1 MFQTKKMVNSTEEVK
16 GARDLQDFTQN
27 RLQNSLKYE
36 GKRFEYLVYEDTLLF
51 NLNCVGNILGIAN
64 PRTSIDTADDR
75 YVRLIT
81 NSDVSETYYRKLNNK
96 GELFL
101 TEDGLFRIIIT
112 SRSRNINAFQDW
124 LRDKALPSIKA
135 QLSINQ
141 NIMGFSKDEFGEVR
155 TLAEGEN
162 IWFCLVDICR
172 VLDLSN
178 PSKVINDFPDDLTN
192 SYPILDNLGRLQNMT
207 FVNESGLYRTIFKS
221 RKEKA
226 LEFQDW
232 VCSEVIPSIRKHGA
246 YITEDV
252 INDNKKLNESIQAIR
267 EQYKEKIDFADAFLA
282 SEDSAYIAVFAD
294 YLTKNGVKMGRNQLF
309 KWFKDKKVLVM
320 HGDDYFPS
328 ARYMKMGLF
337 DLEASTISK
346 GNGRKSISHT
356 VKITPKGMKYFMEKI
371 QANKADKTQKQ
382 IIDFIQLTLFD

>member
-16 GARDLQDFTQN
+16 GARDLQDFTQS

-36 GKRFEYLVYEDTLLF
+36 GKRFEYMVYEDTLLF
-51 NLNCVGNILGIAN
+51 NLNCVGNILGIVN

-81 NSDVSETYYRKLNNK
+81 NSDVSKTYYRKLNNK

-112 SRSRNINAFQDW
+112 SRGRNITAFQDW

-141 NIMGFSKDEFGEVR
+141 NIMGFSKEEFGEIR
-155 TLAEGEN
+155 TLVEGEK
-162 IWFCLVDICR
+162 IWFNLNDICR
-172 VLDLSN
+172 ALDLRN
-178 PSKVINDFPDDLTN
+178 PRKVMTDLPKDVTN
-192 SYPILDNLGRLQNMT
+192 SYTLLTNGGLQNMT

-252 INDNKKLNESIQAIR
+252 IKDDKKLNETIQAIK
-267 EQYKEKIDFADAFLA
+267 EEYKEKIDFADAFLA

-294 YLTKNGVKMGRNQLF
+294 YLTKNGIKMGRNQLF

-320 HGDDYFPS
+320 HGDEYFPS

-346 GNGRKSISHT
+346 GNGRKRISHT
-356 VKITPKGMKYFMEKI
+356 VKITPKGMKYFMEKM
-371 QANKADKTQKQ
+371 QANKANQTQKQ
-382 IIDFIQLTLFD
+382 IIDFIQYTLFD

>member
-36 GKRFEYLVYEDTLLF
+36 GKRFEYIVYEDTLYFRLK
-51 NLNCVGNILGIAN
+51 NVANILGLSN
-64 PRTSIDTADDR
+64 PRMSIDTTDER
-75 YVRLIT
+75 YVRLLT
-81 NSDVSETYYRKLNNK
+81 KSEVSNTYIRNLANR

-101 TEDGLFRIIIT
+101 TEDGLFRIIMN
-112 SRSRNINAFQDW
+112 SRGRNITAFQDW

-135 QLSINQ
+135 QLSVNQ
-141 NIMGFSKDEFGEVR
+141 NIMGFSKDEFGEIR
-155 TLAEGEN
+155 TLVEGEN
-162 IWFCLVDICR
+162 IWFNLNDICR
-172 VLDLSN
+172 ALDLRN
-178 PSKVINDFPDDLTN
+178 PRKVMTDLPKDVTN
-192 SYPILDNLGRLQNMT
+192 SYTLLTNGGLQNMT

-246 YITEDV
+246 YITDEVLKD
-252 INDNKKLNESIQAIR
+252 DKKLNETIQAIK

-309 KWFKDKKVLVM
+309 KWFKDKKVLVC
-320 HGDDYFPS
+320 HGGDYYPS

-337 DLEASTISK
+337 DLEASAISK
-346 GNGRKSISHT
+346 GNGRKKINHT
-356 VKITPKGMKYFMEKI
+356 VKITPKGMKYFMEKM
-371 QANKADKTQKQ
+371 QANKTQKQ

>member
-27 RLQNSLKYE
+27 SLKYE
-36 GKRFEYLVYEDTLLF
+36 GKRFEYLVYEDTLYFRLK
-51 NLNCVGNILGIAN
+51 NVANILGLSN
-64 PRTSIDTADDR
+64 PRMSIDTTDER
-75 YVRLIT
+75 YVRLLT
-81 NSDVSETYYRKLNNK
+81 KSEVCNTYIRNLANR

-112 SRSRNINAFQDW
+112 SRGRNITAFQDW

-141 NIMGFSKDEFGEVR
+141 NIMGFSKEEFGEVR
-155 TLAEGEN
+155 TLVEGEN
-162 IWFCLVDICR
+162 IWFNLNDICR
-172 VLDLSN
+172 ALDLRN
-178 PSKVINDFPDDLTN
+178 PRKVMNDLPKGVTN
-192 SYPILDNLGRLQNMT
+192 SYPLLTNGGLQNMT

-252 INDNKKLNESIQAIR
+252 INDNKKLNETIQAIK
-267 EQYKEKIDFADAFLA
+267 EEYKEKIDFADAFLA

-320 HGDDYFPS
+320 HGEDYFPS

-346 GNGRKSISHT
+346 GNRRKKISHT
-356 VKITPKGMKYFMEKI
+356 LKITPKGMKYFMEKI
-371 QANKADKTQKQ
+371 QANKANKTQKQ
-382 IIDFIQLTLFD
+382 IIDFIQLTLFN

>member
-1 MFQTKKMVNSTEEVK
+1 MLNAKEEVK

-27 RLQNSLKYE
+27 ILKYE
-36 GKRFEYLVYEDTLLF
+36 GKRFEYLVYEDTLYFRLK
-51 NLNCVGNILGIAN
+51 NVANILGIVN
-64 PRTSIDTADDR
+64 PRTSIDTADER
-75 YVRLIT
+75 YVRLLT
-81 NSDVSETYYRKLNNK
+81 KSEVGETYIRNLANR

-112 SRSRNINAFQDW
+112 TKGRNTTAFQDW
-124 LRDKALPSIKA
+124 IRDKALPSIKA

-141 NIMGFSKDEFGEVR
+141 SIIKFDNNEFGEIR
-155 TLAEGEN
+155 TLADGEK
-162 IWFCLVDICR
+162 IWFNLNDICR
-172 VLDLSN
+172 ALDLSN
-178 PSKVINDFPDDLTN
+178 PRKVMNDLPKGVTN
-192 SYPILDNLGRLQNMT
+192 SYPLLTNGGLQNMT

-221 RKEKA
+221 RKQKA

-246 YITEDV
+246 YITKDV
-252 INDNKKLNESIQAIR
+252 LNDEKKLNETIQALK
-267 EQYKEKIDFADAFLA
+267 EEYKEKINFADAFLA
-282 SEDSAYIAVFAD
+282 SEDSAYIAVYAD
-294 YLTKNGVKMGRNQLF
+294 YLTKNGIKMGRNQLF

-320 HGDDYFPS
+320 HGDEYFPS

-337 DLEASTISK
+337 DLEASAISK
-346 GNGRKSISHT
+346 GRKKISHT

-371 QANKADKTQKQ
+371 QTNKANKTKKQ

>member
-1 MFQTKKMVNSTEEVK
+1 MVNSTEEVK

-51 NLNCVGNILGIAN
+51 NLNCVGNILGIVN

-81 NSDVSETYYRKLNNK
+81 NSDVSKTYYRKLNNK

-112 SRSRNINAFQDW
+112 SRGRNITAFQDW

-141 NIMGFSKDEFGEVR
+141 NIMGFSKEEFGEVR
-155 TLAEGEN
+155 TLVEGEN
-162 IWFCLVDICR
+162 IWFNLNDICR
-172 VLDLSN
+172 ALDLRN
-178 PSKVINDFPDDLTN
+178 PRKVMTDLPKDVTN
-192 SYPILDNLGRLQNMT
+192 SYTLLTNGGLQNMT

-252 INDNKKLNESIQAIR
+252 INDNKKLNETIQAIR

-309 KWFKDKKVLVM
+309 KWFKDKKVLVC
-320 HGDDYFPS
+320 HGGDYFPS

-337 DLEASTISK
+337 DLEASAISK
-346 GNGRKSISHT
+346 GNGRKKISHT
-356 VKITPKGMKYFMEKI
+356 VKITPKGMKYFMEKM
-371 QANKADKTQKQ
+371 QANKANQTQKQ

>member
-1 MFQTKKMVNSTEEVK
+1 MLKSKQEVK

-36 GKRFEYLVYEDTLLF
+36 GKRFEYLVYEDTLYFRLK
-51 NLNCVGNILGIAN
+51 NVANILGIVN
-64 PRTSIDTADDR
+64 PRTSIDTTDGR
-75 YVRLIT
+75 YVRLLT
-81 NSDVSETYYRKLNNK
+81 KSEVGETYIRNLANR

-112 SRSRNINAFQDW
+112 SKGRKITAFQDW
-124 LRDKALPSIKA
+124 IRDKALPSIKA

-141 NIMGFSKDEFGEVR
+141 NIMDFSNDEFGEVR
-155 TLAEGEN
+155 TLVEGEK
-162 IWFCLVDICR
+162 IWFNLNDICR
-172 VLDLSN
+172 ALDLRN
-178 PSKVINDFPDDLTN
+178 PRKVVNDLPKGVTN
-192 SYPILDNLGRLQNMT
+192 SYPLLTNGGLQNMT

-246 YITEDV
+246 YITDEVLKD
-252 INDNKKLNESIQAIR
+252 DKKLNESIQAIR
-267 EQYKEKIDFADAFLA
+267 EEYKEKIEFADAFLA

-309 KWFKDKKVLVM
+309 KWFKDKKVLVC
-320 HGDDYFPS
+320 HGGDYYPS

-346 GNGRKSISHT
+346 GNGKNKISHT
-356 VKITPKGMKYFMEKI
+356 VKITPKGMKYFMEKM
-371 QANKADKTQKQ
+371 QANKANKTQKQ
-382 IIDFIQLTLFD
+382 IIDFIQLKLFD

>member
-1 MFQTKKMVNSTEEVK
+1 MVNSKQEVK

-51 NLNCVGNILGIAN
+51 NLNCVGNILGIVN

-81 NSDVSETYYRKLNNK
+81 NSDVSKTYYRKLNNK

-112 SRSRNINAFQDW
+112 SRGRNITAFQDW

-141 NIMGFSKDEFGEVR
+141 NIMGFSKEEFGEVR
-155 TLAEGEN
+155 TLVEGEN
-162 IWFCLVDICR
+162 IWFNLNDICR
-172 VLDLSN
+172 ALDLRN
-178 PSKVINDFPDDLTN
+178 PRKVMTDLPKDVTN
-192 SYPILDNLGRLQNMT
+192 SYTLLTNGGLQNMT

-252 INDNKKLNESIQAIR
+252 INDNKKLNETIQAIR

-309 KWFKDKKVLVM
+309 KWFKDKKVLVC
-320 HGDDYFPS
+320 HGGDYFPS

-337 DLEASTISK
+337 DLEASAISK
-346 GNGRKSISHT
+346 GNGRKKISHT
-356 VKITPKGMKYFMEKI
+356 VKITPKGMKYFMEKM
-371 QANKADKTQKQ
+371 QANKANQTQKQ

>member
-27 RLQNSLKYE
+27 SLKYE
-36 GKRFEYLVYEDTLLF
+36 GKRFEYLVYEDTLYFRLK
-51 NLNCVGNILGIAN
+51 NVANILGLSN
-64 PRTSIDTADDR
+64 PRMSIDTTDKR
-75 YVRLIT
+75 YARLLT
-81 NSDVSETYYRKLNNK
+81 KSEVCNTYIRNLANR

-112 SRSRNINAFQDW
+112 SRGRNITAFQDW

-141 NIMGFSKDEFGEVR
+141 NIMGFSKEEFGEVR
-155 TLAEGEN
+155 TLVEGEN
-162 IWFCLVDICR
+162 IWFNLNDICR
-172 VLDLSN
+172 ALDLRN
-178 PSKVINDFPDDLTN
+178 PRKVVNDLPKGVTN
-192 SYPILDNLGRLQNMT
+192 SYPLLTNGGLQNIT

-252 INDNKKLNESIQAIR
+252 LKDDKKLNEAIQAIR

-346 GNGRKSISHT
+346 GNGKKKISHT

-371 QANKADKTQKQ
+371 QANKANKTQKQ
-382 IIDFIQLTLFD
+382 IIDFIQLTLFN

>member
-1 MFQTKKMVNSTEEVK
+1 MFQTKKMANSTEEVK
-16 GARDLQDFTQN
+16 GARDLQDFT
-27 RLQNSLKYE
+27 QNSLKYE

-75 YVRLIT
+75 YVRLLT
-81 NSDVSETYYRKLNNK
+81 NSDVSKTYYRKLNNK

-112 SRSRNINAFQDW
+112 SRGRNITAFQDW
-124 LRDKALPSIKA
+124 IRDKALPSIKA

-141 NIMGFSKDEFGEVR
+141 NIMGFSKEEFGEVR
-155 TLAEGEN
+155 TLVEGEN
-162 IWFCLVDICR
+162 IWFNLNDICR
-172 VLDLSN
+172 ALDLRN
-178 PSKVINDFPDDLTN
+178 PRKVMNDLPKGVTN
-192 SYPILDNLGRLQNMT
+192 SYPLLTNGGLQNMT

-252 INDNKKLNESIQAIR
+252 INDNKKLNETIQAIR
-267 EQYKEKIDFADAFLA
+267 EQYKDKIDFADAFLA

-337 DLEASTISK
+337 DLEASAISK
-346 GNGRKSISHT
+346 GNGKKKISHT

-371 QANKADKTQKQ
+371 QANKANKTQKQ
-382 IIDFIQLTLFD
+382 IIDFIQLTLFN

>member
-1 MFQTKKMVNSTEEVK
+1 MVNSTEEVK
-16 GARDLQDFTQN
+16 GARDLQDFTQK

-36 GKRFEYLVYEDTLLF
+36 GKRFEYLVYEDTLYFRLK
-51 NLNCVGNILGIAN
+51 NVANILGLSN
-64 PRTSIDTADDR
+64 PRMSIDTTDER
-75 YVRLIT
+75 YVRLLT
-81 NSDVSETYYRKLNNK
+81 KSEVSNTYIRNLANR

-101 TEDGLFRIIIT
+101 TEDGLFRIIMN
-112 SRSRNINAFQDW
+112 SRGRNVTAFQDW

-135 QLSINQ
+135 QLSVNQ
-141 NIMGFSKDEFGEVR
+141 NIMGFSKDEFGEIR
-155 TLAEGEN
+155 TLVEGEN
-162 IWFCLVDICR
+162 IWFCFADVCIALGIKNISDTKS
-172 VLDLSN
+172 DL
-178 PSKVINDFPDDLTN
+178 PKGVATTYPLLTN
-192 SYPILDNLGRLQNMT
+192 GGLQNMT
-207 FVNESGLYRTIFKS
+207 FINESGLYRAIFKS

-246 YITEDV
+246 YITDEVLKD
-252 INDNKKLNESIQAIR
+252 DKKLNETIQAIR

-294 YLTKNGVKMGRNQLF
+294 YLTKNGIKIGRNQLF

-320 HGDDYFPS
+320 HGDEYFPS

-346 GNGRKSISHT
+346 GNGRNKISHT
-356 VKITPKGMKYFMEKI
+356 VKITPKGMKYFMEKM
-371 QANKADKTQKQ
+371 QANKANKTQKQ

>member
-1 MFQTKKMVNSTEEVK
+1 MVNSTEEVK

-27 RLQNSLKYE
+27 SLQNSLKYE

-75 YVRLIT
+75 YVRLLT
-81 NSDVSETYYRKLNNK
+81 NSDVSKTYYRKLNNK

-112 SRSRNINAFQDW
+112 SRGRNITAFQDW

-141 NIMGFSKDEFGEVR
+141 NIMGFSKEEFGEVR
-155 TLAEGEN
+155 TLVEGEN
-162 IWFCLVDICR
+162 IWFNLNDICR
-172 VLDLSN
+172 ALDLRN

-192 SYPILDNLGRLQNMT
+192 SYPILDNLGRFQNMT

-246 YITEDV
+246 YITED
-252 INDNKKLNESIQAIR
+252 IIKDDKKLNETIQAIR

-294 YLTKNGVKMGRNQLF
+294 YLTKNGVKIGRNQLF
-309 KWFKDKKVLVM
+309 KWFKDKKVLVC
-320 HGDDYFPS
+320 HGGDYFPS

-346 GNGRKSISHT
+346 GNGRKKISHT
-356 VKITPKGMKYFMEKI
+356 VKITPKGMKYFMEKM
-371 QANKADKTQKQ
+371 QANKANQTQKQ
-382 IIDFIQLTLFD
+382 IIDFIQYTLFD

>member
-1 MFQTKKMVNSTEEVK
+1 MFNSTGEVK
-16 GARDLQDFTQN
+16 GARELQDFT
-27 RLQNSLKYE
+27 QNSLKYE
-36 GKRFEYLVYEDTLLF
+36 GKRLEYMVYEDTLYFRLKD
-51 NLNCVGNILGIAN
+51 VANIIGIAN
-64 PRTSIDTADDR
+64 PRMSIDTTDER
-75 YVRLIT
+75 YVRLLT
-81 NSDVSETYYRKLNNK
+81 KSKVCSTYIRNVANR

-112 SRSRNINAFQDW
+112 SRGRNINAFQDW

-155 TLAEGEN
+155 TLVDGEK
-162 IWFCLVDICR
+162 IWFSLNDICR
-172 VLDLSN
+172 ALEISN
-178 PSKVINDFPDDLTN
+178 PKMVKSRLDEEVSQT
-192 SYPILDNLGRLQNMT
+192 YPLYTKGGVQKAT
-207 FVNESGLYRTIFKS
+207 FVNEAGMYEVVIRSDS
-221 RKEKA
+221 PKA
-226 LEFQDW
+226 KPFRRW

-252 INDNKKLNESIQAIR
+252 INDNKKLNETIQAIK
-267 EQYKEKIDFADAFLA
+267 EEYKEKINFADAFLA

-320 HGDDYFPS
+320 HGDEYFPS

-337 DLEASTISK
+337 DLEASAISK
-346 GNGRKSISHT
+346 GNGRKRISHT